1 MPHFSDALPT
11 PGVIWGAYPERQAEA
26 TNPADALVKRT
37 PWLGRRRLQTYQ
49 QFLTRLQQRRQAW
62 HAGREQPERQ
72 IFALRARLA
81 AEGLNDATLCDSFV
95 VLEALASRI
104 LGMSPR
110 ANQLLAARAMLDRRL
125 VELDTGEGKTLAV
138 AFAAASAALAGIPV
152 HVMTANDY
160 LAARDRG
167 QLAPFYQALG
177 LTAGVVIQASD
188 AAERRHAYACHI
200 AYCTAKE
207 LGFDYLRDRLANA
220 GGRRLPD
227 RAVSAAP
234 LLRGLCMAIIDE
246 ADSILLDDAR
256 VPLILA
262 RNIHR
267 GRELEDL
274 GQALALAAQLTP
286 REHFHLDHG
295 HHQAHLSP
303 AGKQRLEQ
311 LAGELPALW
320 RNRRHRENRV
330 ALALSALHLFQ
341 RDRDYLLR
349 DGQIQII
356 DPGTGRVAAGRA
368 WSQGLH
374 QCIELKEGCAQTQ
387 GQIPGVQITF
397 QQLFRRYLWC
407 CGTSGSLWEARGELA
422 EIYDLQVV
430 RIAPHRPSRRRDLGS
445 RLYPDQTSQWQDV
458 LTKTRDLH
466 INGQPVLIGVDSVA
480 DCDSLASLLRAA
492 GLPVQVLNAHQD
504 RQEARLIALAGQRGQ
519 ITVSTNI
526 AGRGADIPLG
536 AGVEALGGL
545 HVISCQHNADRRI
558 DRQLAGRCARQGQV
572 GSLECLLSL
581 DSGLSQRQLPAA
593 LRHLLAN
600 RLEHPLAQALGRLLL
615 RRAQRREQRQ
625 ARAARRQLLQQQ
637 QQLAHLLAF
646 AGPVD

>member
-1 MPHFSDALPT
+1 MPHFSEALPT
-11 PGVIWGAYPERQAEA
+11 PGAIWGNYPERQAEA
-26 TNPADALVKRT
+26 TNPAGALVKRT
-37 PWLGRRRLQTYQ
+37 TWLERRRLKTYQ
-49 QFLTRLQQRRQAW
+49 HFLTRLQQRKQAW
-62 HAGREQPERQ
+62 HAGREQPEQ
-72 IFALRARLA
+72 QVYALRARLA

-138 AFAAASAALAGIPV
+138 AFATASAALAGIPV

-160 LAARDRG
+160 LAARDRD

-188 AAERRHAYACHI
+188 AAARHQAYACHI

-220 GGRRLPD
+220 GRRLPD
-227 RAVSAAP
+227 RAVSAEP

-256 VPLILA
+256 TPLILA

-274 GQALALAAQLTP
+274 GQALALAGELQP
-286 REHFHLDHG
+286 GEHFRLDHG
-295 HHQAHLSP
+295 QHQAHLTGP
-303 AGKQRLEQ
+303 GKQRLER
-311 LAGELPALW
+311 LATQLPALW

-356 DPGTGRVAAGRA
+356 DPGTGRVAEGRA

-387 GQIPGVQITF
+387 GQIPGAQITF

-407 CGTSGSLWEARGELA
+407 CGASGSLWEARGELA

-430 RIAPHRPSRRRDLGS
+430 RIAPHRSSRRRHLGN
-445 RLYPDQTSQWQDV
+445 RLYPDQAAQWLDV
-458 LTKTRDLH
+458 LSKTRDLH
-466 INGQPVLIGVDSVA
+466 TVGQPVLIGVDSVA
-480 DCDSLASLLRAA
+480 DSESLAALLRAA
-492 GLPVQVLNAHQD
+492 GLPVQTLNARQD

-558 DRQLAGRCARQGQV
+558 DRQLAGRCARQGQA

-581 DSGLSQRQLPAA
+581 DSGLSQRQLPAG
-593 LRHLLAN
+593 LRRLLAG

-637 QQLAHLLAF
+637 QQLARLLAF
-646 AGPVD
+646 AGPLD